1 VGISPAVC
9 FDVRVTVMLYVT
21 QLIYLHP
28 GKEETFHQFEAA
40 VLPLLKKYEGEL
52 LLRLRPGAASVIAGS
67 LEGPYEVHLIR
78 FPNEAAL
85 SAYARD
91 DEREQVLSLKNEA
104 VRATLLLKGS
114 AA

>member
-1 VGISPAVC
+1 
-9 FDVRVTVMLYVT
+9 MLYVT
-21 QLIYLHP
+21 QLVYLHP
-28 GKEETFHQFEAA
+28 GKEDAFHEFEDT
-40 VLPLLKKYEGEL
+40 VLPLLEKYEGEL
-52 LLRLRPGAASVIAGS
+52 LLRLRPDATSVIAGS

-91 DEREQVLSLKNEA
+91 ETRERVLSLKNES
-104 VRATLLLKGS
+104 VRATLLVKGS

>member
-1 VGISPAVC
+1 MGIQFDVC
-9 FDVRVTVMLYVT
+9 FDTGVTVMLYVT

-28 GKEETFHQFEAA
+28 GKEKTFHEFEDT

-52 LLRLRPGAASVIAGS
+52 LLRLRPNEGSVIAGS

-78 FPNEAAL
+78 FPHEAAL

-91 DEREQVLSLKNEA
+91 DERERVLTLKNEA
-104 VRATLLLKGS
+104 VRATLLVKGS